1 MFLYSPYPLAP
12 ASALPSVF
20 ALQSS
25 GTINIFIP
33 LEAIMALPWYCDN
46 KSCITIAKSTQ
57 INFKYSKHIDIRY
70 MFIKD
75 KLKDNKWKKTTKEFD
90 VLFIRSAE
98 NLADIF
104 TKQKPKGTFRQ
115 LKDVLK
121 GAGRNEKDQEFEID
135 RNLTEILNNDDRQ
148 ILMDSEL

>member
-1 MFLYSPYPLAP
+1 
-12 ASALPSVF
+12 
-20 ALQSS
+20 
-25 GTINIFIP
+25 
-33 LEAIMALPWYCDN
+33 
-46 KSCITIAKSTQ
+46 
-57 INFKYSKHIDIRY
+57 

-75 KLKDNKWKKTTKEFD
+75 KLKDNKWRKTTKEFD

-121 GAGRNEKDQEFEID
+121 GAGRNEKEQEFEID